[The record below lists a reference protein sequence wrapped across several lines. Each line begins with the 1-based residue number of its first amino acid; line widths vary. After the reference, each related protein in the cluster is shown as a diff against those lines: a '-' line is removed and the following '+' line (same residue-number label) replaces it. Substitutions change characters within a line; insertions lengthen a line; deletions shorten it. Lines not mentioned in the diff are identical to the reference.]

1 MTGWVSFA
9 EGNSHGCQLRVPGI
23 WQLACGKGYGGGK
36 RASARRAGIP
46 WLAAHAGCYLVAPF
60 LAAVPFTAPSSG
72 LVASS
77 QLSANFRWDLVA
89 PSRPSANFRWEMNIC
104 SAKS

>member
-1 MTGWVSFA
+1 VTGWASFA

-23 WQLACGKGYGGGK
+23 WQLASGKGTAGGE

-46 WLAAHAGCYLVAPF
+46 GLAAHAECYLVAPF

-77 QLSANFRWDLVA
+77 QLSV
-89 PSRPSANFRWEMNIC
+89 NFRWEMSSC